1 MNLRLNEQQRKRSN
15 MKDLLV
21 QNFLKRYTSRLDPG
35 QSTAANSIIIAKI
48 IANEVEGFMERERNA
63 MN

>member
-1 MNLRLNEQQRKRSN
+1 

-48 IANEVEGFMERERNA
+48 IANEVEGFMGRERNA